1 MLAKRWLGGGVLVF
15 AFAVTCN
22 ICAQTPVPAPLPT
35 AIDQGAVAPA
45 TNPHETPSL
54 QNRYP
59 RYRVNPSD
67 VLGISFALSPE
78 INETVTVQPDGFIT
92 LTNVGSVY
100 VQGQTAPE
108 IVETLKT
115 AYAKILHEP
124 IITVDLKNFQAPQF
138 TIFGQVKRPGQYP
151 LRRDTTISEAI
162 AVGGGFE
169 SSAKTQVFLLHR
181 VSSDW
186 LEVKKFNIKD
196 IVHGKNPSEDVHL
209 QANDMIFVPET
220 AFSKFR
226 HYIPYGIGVSPLA
239 VAEALP

>member
-1 MLAKRWLGGGVLVF
+1 MFAKRWVGEGVLVF
-15 AFAVTCN
+15 AFAITCN
-22 ICAQTPVPAPLPT
+22 ICAQTPVSAPVPT
-35 AIDQGAVAPA
+35 ATDQGSVAPA
-45 TNPHETPSL
+45 TNPHGTPSL
-54 QNRYP
+54 QDRHP

-67 VLGISFALSPE
+67 VLSISFALSPE

-92 LTNVGSVY
+92 LANVGSVY

-108 IVETLKT
+108 IVETLNT
-115 AYAKILHEP
+115 AYAKTLHEP

-151 LRRDTTISEAI
+151 LRHDTTVSEAI

-196 IVHGKNPSEDVHL
+196 IVHGKKSSEDVRL
-209 QANDMIFVPET
+209 QADDMIFVPET
-220 AFSKFR
+220 FFSKFR
-226 HYIPYGIGVSPLA
+226 QYIPYGVGVNPLA
-239 VAEALP
+239 VANAVF